1 MRLYQG
7 EFNRET
13 VYSEDPLKTAL
24 HWESLGAKRL
34 HIVDLDGSAA
44 GEPVHIKIVN
54 ELIRNL
60 RIPIQVGGGI
70 RSLGSMQLLLGLGV
84 DRVIFG
90 TAAIEDRE
98 LIKRAVLEKQS
109 AVVVGIDARK
119 GMVATNAWTRQTSV
133 KVINL
138 VEQMSEI
145 GVERV
150 IYTDI
155 EKDGTL
161 LGPNLEGLEEI
172 INAVKIKIIASG
184 GISSHEHLRRLA
196 GLKVEGAIIGKAL
209 YTGDINLKDALK
221 ITGKQG

>member
-70 RSLGSMQLLLGLGV
+70 RSLGSMRLLLGVGV